1 MPQLSDAVVDR
12 TLECLY
18 SAATN
23 QGAWP
28 QALDAISVAFDAPRV
43 AIMRTTPQM
52 DGLLDLRQLDH
63 GLDAEQQYR
72 EYCWSTDPALRLTR
86 SAALGQWLDP
96 PLLFDPRSTPEPQYM
111 DFAIRHGIR
120 WVAGG
125 RLCGDTDSVVML
137 GLQRPRD
144 HRPFDEND
152 ALAFRRLGSHIGRAA
167 TLSWA
172 LQQANE
178 ARALS
183 IGVLDTLDLPVFA
196 ADSEGRV
203 ALANRRAQD
212 HLRARGL
219 LRLDGCR
226 LAGMEPQSSSRLQA
240 ALKASAAGHA
250 QVFSASFNAAQ
261 WVVRT
266 VPLARHPGTTAIY
279 VGCSSRAAL
288 DHRLLRK
295 IFGFSDA
302 EALVA
307 RQLVAGLRPKT
318 IAARRNVAESTVRTQ
333 IRQILRKAGARRVA
347 DLGSLFSAL
356 PPVTDE

>member
-23 QGAWP
+23 QSAWP

-43 AIMRTTPQM
+43 AVMRTTPQM

-63 GLDAEQQYR
+63 GLEAGMQYR
-72 EYCWSTDPALRLTR
+72 EYCWSMDPALRLTR

-96 PLLFDPRSTPEPQYM
+96 PRTTPEPRDM

-120 WVAGG
+120 YAAGG
-125 RLCGDTDSVVML
+125 RLCGDADSVVML

-172 LQQANE
+172 LQQAND

-196 ADSEGRV
+196 VDSEGRL

-226 LAGMEPQSSSRLQA
+226 LAGVEHQSSSRLQA
-240 ALKASAAGHA
+240 ALNASAAGHA
-250 QVFSASFNAAQ
+250 QVFAASVNAAQ

-266 VPLARHPGTTAIY
+266 VPLARHPGATAIY
-279 VGCSSRAAL
+279 VGCSSRAAM